1 MKISKDGKIKLE
13 KGEIRVGNFF
23 AKRESGHIRL
33 TDIHGVFSVRFSTR
47 IPAGAWLD
55 ALMKLG
61 KERGDSL
68 KAYVA
73 TLWSA
78 LSVVPDQAFLDS
90 LFRAVKD
97 CLERHRD
104 WYGAAEGDDAE
115 DAKALAQV
123 EEFMAAKE
131 DMERQLGEVAGDVD

>member
-1 MKISKDGKIKLE
+1 MKINKDGKIKLE
-13 KGEIRVGNFF
+13 KDEIRVGNFF

-55 ALMKLG
+55 ALMLG
-61 KERGDSL
+61 KGTEESL

-104 WYGAAEGDDAE
+104 WYGAAEGGDAE